1 MNGVMYLLM
10 NTVAVLVAAYVMP
23 GIHVGGV
30 WQAFVAAVVLA
41 VVMSVLRPILLAL
54 TLPLNVLTLG
64 LFTFVVNA
72 LLVLFV
78 ARAVP
83 GFVVDSFWWALGFSL
98 VLALVNSALH
108 ASLPSTNIE
117 RHA

>member
-1 MNGVMYLLM
+1 MSRVMYLLI
-10 NTVAVLVAAYVMP
+10 NTVAVLVLAYVMP

-30 WQAFVAAVVLA
+30 WQAFVAAVALA
-41 VVMSVLRPILLAL
+41 VVMMVIRPILLAL

-64 LFTFVVNA
+64 LFTFVINA

-78 ARAVP
+78 ARVVP
-83 GFVVDSFWWALGFSL
+83 GFSVDSFWWALGFSF
-98 VLALVNSALH
+98 VLAFINSAVH
-108 ASLPSTNIE
+108 ASLPSANIE